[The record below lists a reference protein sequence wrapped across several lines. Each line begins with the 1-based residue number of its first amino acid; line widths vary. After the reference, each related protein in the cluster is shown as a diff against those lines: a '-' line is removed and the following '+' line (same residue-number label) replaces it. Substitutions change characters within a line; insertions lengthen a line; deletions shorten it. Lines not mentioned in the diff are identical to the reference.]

1 MDSFESTPT
10 AAPDSGDAV
19 SGLFSRRRLL
29 GGALFAT
36 TAVVATVRG
45 FTPRLGALA
54 SGIDAGARA
63 TARATRIDPP
73 DPPPPPGSYI
83 EGALY
88 VALYGHPG
96 SRQLGALGEQ
106 SLAATVERARLMAAT
121 YVGFGRPVV
130 PAFEILASV
139 ASAFPGS
146 DGDYSNEFSVDKFRP
161 YLDAA
166 AANSFHCVFDL
177 QSGRSRFP
185 DQARE
190 YAALW
195 RYPHASIALD
205 PEWRVDAPAR
215 PGGGRIG
222 TVDGREVNDTIDYI
236 DAIVRAHR
244 LPRKLLIVHQFTPS
258 MITNKQLIRGTDN
271 VQVVLHMDGFGP
283 LVQKRGSYDRMVAD
297 LPAGALT
304 GWKNF
309 FDEDRPTP
317 TPSQTLANN
326 PSPMFVSFQ

>member
-1 MDSFESTPT
+1 MDRTEPTPRP
-10 AAPDSGDAV
+10 APNTFDVAPGR
-19 SGLFSRRRLL
+19 LSRRRVL
-29 GGALFAT
+29 GGGAMLAASAVAGVSGVASKLQALT
-36 TAVVATVRG
+36 T
-45 FTPRLGALA
+45 
-54 SGIDAGARA
+54 GIDGGARA

-96 SRQLGALGEQ
+96 SSQLGALGEQ
-106 SLAATVERARLMAAT
+106 PLAATVERARLMAST

-139 ASAFPGS
+139 ASAFPGP
-146 DGDYSNEFSVDKFRP
+146 DGDYSNEFDVDKFRP

-166 AANSFHCVFDL
+166 AANGFHCVFDL
-177 QSGRSRFP
+177 QTGRSRFP

-190 YAALW
+190 YEPLW

-205 PEWRVDAPAR
+205 PEWRVAAPAR
-215 PGGGRIG
+215 PGGGLIG
-222 TVDGREVNDTIDYI
+222 TVDGREVNETIDYI
-236 DAIVRAHR
+236 DSIVRAHR

-283 LVQKRGSYDRMVAD
+283 LAQKRGSYARMVAD

-309 FDEDRPTP
+309 FDEDSPTP
-317 TPSQTLANN
+317 TPTQTLAND
-326 PSPMFVSFQ
+326 PVPMYVSFQ

>member
-1 MDSFESTPT
+1 M
-10 AAPDSGDAV
+10 
-19 SGLFSRRRLL
+19 L
-29 GGALFAT
+29 GGAVLAAAATAAT
-36 TAVVATVRG
+36 TRGVTRAVQARS
-45 FTPRLGALA
+45 
-54 SGIDAGARA
+54 SGLDGPARA
-63 TARATRIDPP
+63 NARATRIDPP

-83 EGALY
+83 EGVRY

-96 SRQLGALGEQ
+96 SSQLGALGEQ
-106 SLAATVERARLMAAT
+106 NLAATVERARMMAAT

-139 ASAFPGS
+139 ASAFPGP
-146 DGDYSNEFSVDKFRP
+146 DGDYSNEFSVDRFRP

-166 AANSFHCVFDL
+166 AYNGFHCVFDL
-177 QSGRSRFP
+177 QPGRSRFP

-190 YAALW
+190 YEALW
-195 RYPHASIALD
+195 RYPHTSIALD
-205 PEWRVDAPAR
+205 PEWRVEAPAR

-222 TVDGREVNDTIDYI
+222 TVDGREVNATIDYI

-244 LPRKLLIVHQFTPS
+244 LPRKLVIVHQFTPS
-258 MITNKQLIRGTDN
+258 MITNKHVIRGTEN
-271 VQVVLHMDGFGP
+271 VQVMLHMDGFGP
-283 LVQKRGSYDRMVAD
+283 LAQKRGSYDRMVAD

-309 FDEDRPTP
+309 FDEDSPTP

-326 PSPMFVSFQ
+326 PVPMYVSFQ